1 MVFESLSFF
10 FLLLNSGGRC
20 GACRLLGSD
29 ELGIVDEAV
38 AILVVGV
45 HDRVD
50 HVAQLVVLEDL
61 GLGNGLPGLGVV
73 VGLV

>member
-1 MVFESLSFF
+1 MFF
-10 FLLLNSGGRC
+10 LLLLLNSGSGC
-20 GACRLLGSD
+20 GACRLLGSN

-61 GLGNGLPGLGVV
+61 GLGNGRPGLGVV